1 MKKDKLQQSADKF
14 LSQYD
19 NQELRGKMVQDVNEG
34 NELVINNAKR
44 NWIITV
50 STVLLILILA
60 FGTYMLL
67 RKTPEKK
74 HYSAENQIS
83 YDTTVD
89 EISLKIPDLNMYP
102 ANIALCQRIDDLY
115 YNETLYYR
123 VKFTSADDTETFDLI
138 IVTNPEYQYPFSDK
152 KYDRQYTPLN
162 MQYTEHCVFESGIY
176 AFNCLGEFTVNGVK
190 LYIQYEELEL
200 ENKSNFTNCL
210 DQCLSIKQTH

>member
-34 NELVINNAKR
+34 NERVINNNKR
-44 NWIITV
+44 TWIITV

-67 RKTPEKK
+67 RKTPEK
-74 HYSAENQIS
+74 HYSVENQIPC
-83 YDTTVD
+83 DVTVD
-89 EISLKIPDLNMYP
+89 EISLKIPDLNID
-102 ANIALCQRIDDLY
+102 ATNASICQRVDDKY

-123 VKFTSADDTETFDLI
+123 VKFTSADDTQNFDLI

-190 LYIQYEELEL
+190 LYINYEGLEL
-200 ENKSNFTNCL
+200 ENKSNFTNFL